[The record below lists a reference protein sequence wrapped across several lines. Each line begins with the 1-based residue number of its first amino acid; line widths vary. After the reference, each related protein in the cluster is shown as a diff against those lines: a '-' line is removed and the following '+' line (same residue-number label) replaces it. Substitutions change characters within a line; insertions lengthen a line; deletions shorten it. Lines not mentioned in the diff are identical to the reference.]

1 MQDKISDDEFKIIVF
16 DIMEK
21 AVEACKE
28 NGPLVVRALAAAVA
42 YIAEH
47 TTDPQKAYEHAHK
60 ILDDGQEYM
69 NLSRNAISR
78 D

>member
-42 YIAEH
+42 R
-47 TTDPQKAYEHAHK
+47 T
-60 ILDDGQEYM
+60 
-69 NLSRNAISR
+69 
-78 D
+78 